1 MILIGLM
8 LEEHLKPDKTNTP
21 SKAALWYFSISR
33 LSLVLQHTHALV
45 KPGLQLM
52 RTALSLPFLNGIDV
66 LEEDE
71 KLPGSFILSVWE
83 QKVVAGNAQGSSER
97 WMEGLLRVTSSTLAV
112 LMCSDNSISQRQQ
125 PPSGTSH
132 AEFRE
137 LVGEPSRTLSSAN
150 PLQNCPTPC
159 R

>member
-21 SKAALWYFSISR
+21 SKAGLWYFSISR

-52 RTALSLPFLNGIDV
+52 RTAVSLPFLNGIDV

-97 WMEGLLRVTSSTLAV
+97 WMEGSSQGNIFNISGLDVLRQLHFTTTATT
-112 LMCSDNSISQRQQ
+112 IWY
-125 PPSGTSH
+125 
-132 AEFRE
+132 F
-137 LVGEPSRTLSSAN
+137 SRWV
-150 PLQNCPTPC
+150 
-159 R
+159 